1 MRTSSPSIYG
11 RSNSFART
19 LATEDLPQPAGPVMI
34 QIWRAG
40 LGLGREFTVPMV
52 WSEVED
58 EGEAT
63 KLPTESYF
71 VDIMIA
77 RA

>member
-1 MRTSSPSIYG
+1 
-11 RSNSFART
+11 
-19 LATEDLPQPAGPVMI
+19 MI

-40 LGLGREFTVPMV
+40 LGLGREITVPMV

-58 EGEAT
+58 EGEAMR
-63 KLPTESYF
+63 LPAESYF
-71 VDIMIA
+71 VDIMRA